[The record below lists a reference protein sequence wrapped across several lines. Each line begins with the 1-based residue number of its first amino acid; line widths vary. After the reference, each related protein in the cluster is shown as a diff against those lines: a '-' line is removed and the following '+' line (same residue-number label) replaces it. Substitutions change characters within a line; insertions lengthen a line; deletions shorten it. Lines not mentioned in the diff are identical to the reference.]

1 MTEDSAFPH
10 YTGNMSNWQA
20 GMTLRDW
27 FAGRAGE
34 PPKEFVAAYKD
45 AHPMGRIRYTYG
57 NSDEDGS
64 LRKHDLRLISEY
76 HASIRS
82 AWAASFADAMMEARK
97 K

>member
-1 MTEDSAFPH
+1 MSEYAFPH
-10 YTGNMSNWQA
+10 NIDDTRFKTA

-27 FAGRAGE
+27 FAGQAGE

-57 NSDEDGS
+57 SSDDDGS

-82 AWAASFADAMMEARK
+82 AWATSFADAMMEARK